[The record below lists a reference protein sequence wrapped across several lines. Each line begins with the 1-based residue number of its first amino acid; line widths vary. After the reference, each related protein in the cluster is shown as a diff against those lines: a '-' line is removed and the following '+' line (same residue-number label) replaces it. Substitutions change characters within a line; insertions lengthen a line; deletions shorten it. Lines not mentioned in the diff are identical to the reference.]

1 MDSKT
6 LISNTVKFEGT
17 DIKYAW
23 YPGDVLDNYYPFNQV
38 YGVVF
43 NLDGMILI
51 QRRGDRAW
59 CLPGGTVE
67 ENETAEQTLRR
78 EVIEEADVTII
89 NPVLLGG
96 QRVQFPGGHN
106 PNPSKRGGDDFYQL
120 RYYGEVDEILP
131 QTPDPDHGIIN
142 ERLFVDQDKIN
153 DFLNWG
159 ITGQVIF
166 DQAIALYREL
176 HPVQSD
182 E

>member
-1 MDSKT
+1 MDNKT
-6 LISNTVKFEGT
+6 LISNTINFEGT
-17 DIKYAW
+17 DIRYTW
-23 YPGDVLDNYYPFNQV
+23 YPGDILDNYQPFNQV

-43 NLDGMILI
+43 NSNGEILI

-89 NPVLLGG
+89 NPILLGG

-120 RYYGEVDEILP
+120 RFYGEVDEILP

-142 ERLFVDQDKIN
+142 ERLFVEQSEIN
-153 DFLNWG
+153 EYLHWG
-159 ITGQVIF
+159 VTGKVIF
-166 DQAIALYREL
+166 DQAIALYRIK
-176 HPVQSD
+176 QS
-182 E
+182 